1 MSAQGN
7 PCSLLRSHLCFA
19 AMHRIWSSKVKMA
32 DRNGCV
38 PLLPAPPPP
47 PVTPNREGVDEEDEY
62 AGVIDDLAGLCTVTW
77 RHLES
82 SLSVTTSTS

>member
-1 MSAQGN
+1 M
-7 PCSLLRSHLCFA
+7 
-19 AMHRIWSSKVKMA
+19 KTA
-32 DRNGCV
+32 DRKGCV

-47 PVTPNREGVDEEDEY
+47 PVAPPNREGVDEDDEDD

>member
-1 MSAQGN
+1 M
-7 PCSLLRSHLCFA
+7 
-19 AMHRIWSSKVKMA
+19 
-32 DRNGCV
+32 
-38 PLLPAPPPP
+38 PLLPAPPPVAP
-47 PVTPNREGVDEEDEY
+47 PNRDGVDEEDED